1 MVSPTF
7 YNPSASYTLGT
18 EAIVCNCG
26 ALAPSFHTREAK
38 VRIAFVVM
46 IWTSFITPLHPYR

>member
-1 MVSPTF
+1 MVISTF

-38 VRIAFVVM
+38 VRVAFVEM
-46 IWTSFITPLHPYR
+46 I

>member
-7 YNPSASYTLGT
+7 YNPSTSYTLGT
-18 EAIVCNCG
+18 S
-26 ALAPSFHTREAK
+26 LYTREAK

-46 IWTSFITPLHPYR
+46 IWTLFITP